1 MSGVPSQTTV
11 GKGEVS
17 AIVGAAV
24 RVGVYGALGRMGQM
38 VVRTLIAPPD
48 SSDVTTAL
56 VAALV
61 PTNNP
66 QLGRDIGPLVGLG
79 AIGVSA
85 SCDLAS
91 ALRICQVIIDFS
103 TPAATA
109 ILAPAAAAAG
119 VALVIGT
126 TGLHQAALAAIG
138 MASEKVPVVHS
149 ANMSPGINV
158 LLGLLRRAAAVL
170 PDYDAEIVEIHHRAK
185 RDAPSGTAML
195 LADAIDNSRG
205 RTGVAP
211 SLVRTGR
218 NGIIGPRQRD
228 EIGVLSVRGGDV
240 AGDHTVMLL
249 GNGERVELTH
259 RASSRDVFA
268 QGAVRAARWVVGRP
282 PRLYDMEDV
291 LGLR

>member
-1 MSGVPSQTTV
+1 M
-11 GKGEVS
+11 
-17 AIVGAAV
+17 AGAFV

-38 VVRTLIAPPD
+38 VVRTLLAPPEP
-48 SSDVTTAL
+48 SDLTVAL

-66 QLGRDIGPLVGLG
+66 QLGRDIGPLVGLSPV
-79 AIGVSA
+79 GVSA

-126 TGLHQAALAAIG
+126 TGLHQPALSAIG
-138 MASEKVPVVHS
+138 AASEVVPIVHS

-158 LLGLLRRAAAVL
+158 LLGLLRRAAVVL
-170 PDYDAEIVEIHHRAK
+170 PDYDAEIVEIHHRGK
-185 RDAPSGTAML
+185 RDAPSGTALL
-195 LADAIDNSRG
+195 LADAIDSSRG
-205 RTGVAP
+205 KSGVAP
-211 SLVRTGR
+211 SAIRTGR
-218 NGIIGPRQRD
+218 AGMAGPRPAD

-240 AGDHTVMLL
+240 AGDHTVFLL

-259 RASSRDVFA
+259 RASSRQVFA
-268 QGAVRAARWVVGRP
+268 QGALRAARWVVGKP
-282 PRLYDMEDV
+282 PRLYDMEDM
-291 LGLR
+291 LGLKL

>member
-17 AIVGAAV
+17 AIAGAAL
-24 RVGVYGALGRMGQM
+24 RIGVYGALGRMGQM
-38 VVRTLIAPPD
+38 VIRTLLQPPD
-48 SSDVTTAL
+48 TADFLAAL

-85 SCDLAS
+85 SCDIAS

-109 ILAPAAAAAG
+109 ILAPAAAEAG

-126 TGLHQAALAAIG
+126 TGLHQPALAAIG
-138 MASEKVPVVHS
+138 TASEKIPIVHS

-158 LLGLLRRAAAVL
+158 LLGLLRRAVAAL
-170 PDYDAEIVEIHHRAK
+170 PDYDAEIVEIHHRGK

-205 RTGVAP
+205 KVGVAP
-211 SLVRTGR
+211 RLIRTGR
-218 NGIIGPRQRD
+218 EGMAGPRHPD
-228 EIGVLSVRGGDV
+228 EIGVMAVRGGDV
-240 AGDHTVMLL
+240 AGDHTVLLL

-259 RASSRDVFA
+259 RANSRAVFA
-268 QGAVRAARWVVGRP
+268 QGAIQAARWVVGKP
-282 PRLYDMEDV
+282 PRLYNMEDM
-291 LGLR
+291 LGLK

>member
-1 MSGVPSQTTV
+1 M
-11 GKGEVS
+11 
-17 AIVGAAV
+17 AGAFV

-38 VVRTLIAPPD
+38 VVRTLLAPPEP
-48 SSDVTTAL
+48 SDLTVAL

-66 QLGRDIGPLVGLG
+66 QLGRDIGPLVGLSPV
-79 AIGVSA
+79 GVSA

-126 TGLHQAALAAIG
+126 TGLHQPALSAIG
-138 MASEKVPVVHS
+138 AASEVVPIVHS

-158 LLGLLRRAAAVL
+158 LLGLLRRAAVVL
-170 PDYDAEIVEIHHRAK
+170 PDYDAEIVEIHHRGK
-185 RDAPSGTAML
+185 RDAPSGTALL
-195 LADAIDNSRG
+195 LADAIDSSRG
-205 RTGVAP
+205 KSGVAP
-211 SLVRTGR
+211 SAIRAGR
-218 NGIIGPRQRD
+218 AGMAGPRPAD

-240 AGDHTVMLL
+240 AGDHTVFLL

-259 RASSRDVFA
+259 RASSRQVFA
-268 QGAVRAARWVVGRP
+268 QGALRAARWVVGKP
-282 PRLYDMEDV
+282 PRLYDMEDM
-291 LGLR
+291 LGLKL